1 MKKPIYINREIS
13 WLSFNERVLQ
23 EANDSEVPLIERLRF
38 LGIFSNNRDEFFRVR
53 VASVKRF
60 ASLGKRE
67 KFKLQ
72 DNPADLLHQIE
83 KITSKQEKK
92 FNQIFSFLN
101 IELKKEKIHLIN
113 EKKLSKK
120 QKTFVQGYFEKE
132 IRGSLVPII
141 LTKNTKIVLDDK
153 AIYLAIQLVKK
164 EEETKHAVIKIPEN
178 DRFILL
184 PENERK
190 QDIIMLDDIIR
201 FNLKSI
207 FKVFDFDK
215 IEAYTF
221 KVTRDAEL
229 NLDDD
234 ISRSWLD
241 KMKRSVKNRKIGE
254 PVRFVYDEKIP
265 KEFFKT
271 LLRKLNIPKSA
282 SFISGKRYHNFKD
295 FMKFPDPTEGKL
307 LYSELPPLEHSELR
321 CKPSILN
328 EILEDDFLI
337 SYPYQSFSYVIEMLR
352 EAAIDPNVYSIHIN
366 LYRVANDSKIVN
378 ALINAAQNGKKVTAI
393 IELQARFDEKHNME
407 ASQTLKEKGV
417 NVIFGVPGLK
427 VHSKLILIEKRIG
440 KKKSKI
446 AHVGTGNF
454 HEGTAKIYGDYSL
467 LTSDPRI
474 TKEASKVFDVIEN
487 NITRHLFR
495 HLLVSPFNMRRKLLL
510 LIDKETKNSKKGQ
523 EAFIK
528 LKLNN
533 LVDKQVIRKLYE
545 ASKAGVKIQILVRGI
560 CSLVPNVKGL
570 SENIE
575 VFSVVDRFLE
585 HARVFIFCNNGD
597 HQYFITSADIMKRNL
612 DHRIEVTSPIYSD
625 KIKKELSDVLSIMW
639 KDNVKSRVIDLNQSN
654 DYKKSEDETPTRSQV
669 HVYNYYKKKLK

>member
-1 MKKPIYINREIS
+1 
-13 WLSFNERVLQ
+13 
-23 EANDSEVPLIERLRF
+23 
-38 LGIFSNNRDEFFRVR
+38 
-53 VASVKRF
+53 
-60 ASLGKRE
+60 
-67 KFKLQ
+67 
-72 DNPADLLHQIE
+72 
-83 KITSKQEKK
+83 
-92 FNQIFSFLN
+92 
-101 IELKKEKIHLIN
+101 
-113 EKKLSKK
+113 
-120 QKTFVQGYFEKE
+120 
-132 IRGSLVPII
+132 
-141 LTKNTKIVLDDK
+141 
-153 AIYLAIQLVKK
+153 
-164 EEETKHAVIKIPEN
+164 
-178 DRFILL
+178 
-184 PENERK
+184 
-190 QDIIMLDDIIR
+190 
-201 FNLKSI
+201 
-207 FKVFDFDK
+207 
-215 IEAYTF
+215 
-221 KVTRDAEL
+221 
-229 NLDDD
+229 
-234 ISRSWLD
+234 
-241 KMKRSVKNRKIGE
+241 
-254 PVRFVYDEKIP
+254 
-265 KEFFKT
+265 
-271 LLRKLNIPKSA
+271 
-282 SFISGKRYHNFKD
+282 
-295 FMKFPDPTEGKL
+295 MKFPDPTEGKL

-393 IELQARFDEKHNME
+393 IELQARFDEKYNME

-510 LIDKETKNSKKGQ
+510 LIYKETKNSKKGQ

-533 LVDKQVIRKLYE
+533 LVDKQIIRKLYE